1 MKLCPFCGRAI
12 EDDAR
17 YCSGCGKKIN
27 EHDEIT
33 HNPITEAML
42 HYDEMPDVITKRKRE
57 IVRCPRCG
65 EHSLHPLSET
75 TTSVQ
80 TSGGGYSSGKGC
92 LGWLLFGPVGLLCG
106 GLGQKQRTSIHTDN
120 KLYWI
125 CNECGFK
132 FRNLDDWNNE
142 IESKIKQQKLEQY
155 SAITLA
161 VLAVLFLLIGEGME
175 FLGLLFFAIGVADG
189 VLAFTLSQSIKRE
202 KEDYE
207 KLQEESF
214 E

>member
-12 EDDAR
+12 DDDAR

-42 HYDEMPDVITKRKRE
+42 HYDEMPDVITKRKRK

-132 FRNLDDWNNE
+132 FRNIDDWNNE

-161 VLAVLFLLIGEGME
+161 VLAVLF
-175 FLGLLFFAIGVADG
+175 F
-189 VLAFTLSQSIKRE
+189 
-202 KEDYE
+202 
-207 KLQEESF
+207 
-214 E
+214 

>member
-1 MKLCPFCGRAI
+1 MRSCPFCGRAI
-12 EDDAR
+12 DDDAR
-17 YCSGCGKKIN
+17 YCSGCCKEID

-42 HYDEMPDVITKRKRE
+42 HYDEMPVVITKRKNG

-65 EHSLHPLSET
+65 ERNLHPLNET

-80 TSGGGYSSGKGC
+80 TSGGGYSSSKGC

-106 GLGQKQRTSIHTDN
+106 GLGQKQRTSVNTAN
-120 KLYWI
+120 KLYWV

-142 IESKIKQQKLEQY
+142 IESKMKQQKLNQY
-155 SAITLA
+155 SAITL
-161 VLAVLFLLIGEGME
+161 VILALLFLMIGGGME
-175 FLGLLFFAIGVADG
+175 LLGIVFLAIGATNG
-189 VLAFTLSQSIKRE
+189 ILAFTLNRIIERE

-207 KLQEESF
+207 RLQEDSLE
-214 E
+214 

>member
-80 TSGGGYSSGKGC
+80 TFGGGYSSGKGC

-120 KLYWI
+120 
-125 CNECGFK
+125 ECGFK
-132 FRNLDDWNNE
+132 FRNIDDWNNE

-161 VLAVLFLLIGEGME
+161 VLAVLFFLIGGGME
-175 FLGLLFFAIGVADG
+175 FLGILFFAIGVADG

-207 KLQEESF
+207 KLQEESL